1 MHPSSDGLFFDR
13 VVKSFGGTQA
23 LKGVSLTVPEGGI
36 VAGEHVFVERVS
48 MILRKG
54 NPELK
59 EQLNRGLA
67 EIMKNGTY
75 QALSQKY
82 FKTDASCK

>member
-1 MHPSSDGLFFDR
+1 MASGALVSD
-13 VVKSFGGTQA
+13 
-23 LKGVSLTVPEGGI
+23 VPDGPAKEAGI